1 MTAISSTKL
10 PKRQYNQ
17 YFVSVM
23 YDFMQT
29 AIRRGMIERI
39 TADAII
45 DITNA
50 AGLSIKQTV
59 FQEICGLTVC
69 RCICAA
75 IAAKTAAGGELTA
88 ALRAELGRGGLRLS
102 TVLLLGIAA
111 VILLL
116 GLRSAVLLAVAVI
129 LLRLVVIV
137 LRLSGGSR
145 LLRSAVLLLAV
156 AVILLLRI
164 VVVVL
169 RLSGGSRLLR
179 SAVLLRV
186 AGEGDGIIVIISVVS
201 GSGFALFYIQA
212 LFLERRGADSTA
224 DGGPQS
230 IGRGIVT
237 DKITRIIG
245 GGSTGIA
252 RIDYDKDHEYH
263 EVAAKAIVLILLCL
277 YGLFC

>member
-145 LLRSAVLLLAV
+145 LLRSAVLL
-156 AVILLLRI
+156 
-164 VVVVL
+164 
-169 RLSGGSRLLR
+169 
-179 SAVLLRV
+179 RV